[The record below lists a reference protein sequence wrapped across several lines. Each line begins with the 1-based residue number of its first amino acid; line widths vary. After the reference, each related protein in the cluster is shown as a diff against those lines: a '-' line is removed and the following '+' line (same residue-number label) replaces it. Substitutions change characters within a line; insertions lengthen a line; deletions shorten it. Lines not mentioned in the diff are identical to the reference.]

1 MDITENTAKTV
12 AGAVQILGA
21 AVACLTLVMWAWTVA
36 TGSLLGFVLLLL
48 LGLLFV
54 APIIAWGLPAIALVI
69 GLIAQGVIVMIR
81 CSRA

>member
-81 CSRA
+81 RSRA